1 MLDRVDS
8 FPYFAS
14 PFFLTIGVTKQAD
27 YLFFCQITRMGDLKK
42 GLAFCG
48 KKKER

>member
-14 PFFLTIGVTKQAD
+14 PFFLTIGVTKQA
-27 YLFFCQITRMGDLKK
+27 LFVFLSNNAHGRFPACAIDKTDNR
-42 GLAFCG
+42 
-48 KKKER
+48 